1 MLAASAGL
9 TDYQKMVAELFDDK
23 FRSLGFSALFL
34 LQSRGLSLEQF
45 VHLDFLLNLAVFD
58 TGIAVWKEKFRFDA
72 VRPFTAIAPC
82 LRCMN
87 R

>member
-45 VHLDFLLNLAVFD
+45 VHLDFLFEP
-58 TGIAVWKEKFRFDA
+58 GG
-72 VRPFTAIAPC
+72 VRYRHRRVEGEIP
-82 LRCMN
+82 L
-87 R
+87 